1 MLKISYFPDL
11 TIESSLKTCEEVW
24 LSKVFEL
31 KPHTRGQSKAVGPDF
46 EAGSEITGSEMM
58 PQALLQTYEGSR

>member
-1 MLKISYFPDL
+1 MLCTCLDL

-31 KPHTRGQSKAVGPDF
+31 RPHTRSQSKNLGPDF
-46 EAGSEITGSEMM
+46 DGGGSEMTGSEMM
-58 PQALLQTYEGSR
+58 PHALLQAHEGSK